1 MYILELCV
9 EVLEFNMKSL
19 SFPQFLACCHRCW
32 AGLGWAGLAR
42 LGPIITGSTSSA
54 AAGPQFRGTLKL
66 FTTFLN
72 ICTALFD
79 VVRQNRIST
88 IDIHIRQIIIKASLS
103 ALFDILFEGEMPV
116 KILLSL
122 QQ

>member
-1 MYILELCV
+1 
-9 EVLEFNMKSL
+9 MKSS
-19 SFPQFLACCHRCW
+19 SFPRFLACCHRCW

-79 VVRQNRIST
+79 VDSYAEYHQY
-88 IDIHIRQIIIKASLS
+88 IKDKSL
-103 ALFDILFEGEMPV
+103 LKHPF
-116 KILLSL
+116 LLYSIFYL
-122 QQ
+122 KAKCP